1 MLKLFILPVS
11 VLSYTFFKKGRKSHM
26 ASYLVTIATDFRKKC
41 ACEKKS
47 KQTKKRKTQN
57 RPRRKAPHS
66 LRSSESL
73 ASY

>member
-41 ACEKKS
+41 PCEKK
-47 KQTKKRKTQN
+47 KKTDKEKKNAEQTT
-57 RPRRKAPHS
+57 A
-66 LRSSESL
+66 
-73 ASY
+73 